1 MIMPGEMCY
10 YLCVLLRPFFF
21 IYFRNAKMFIYLNKN
36 ANEALCRFYF
46 HKKIKLFLTQI
57 NVSFLAN
64 GTSGKFC
71 IN

>member
-1 MIMPGEMCY
+1 
-10 YLCVLLRPFFF
+10 
-21 IYFRNAKMFIYLNKN
+21 MFIYLNKN

-71 IN
+71 INWLIIQITSALTFV